1 MTTPTTFDV
10 KTVRDE
16 VFASLRLNQTES
28 GAFYGTWAGNGP
40 AWEKRSPIDGS
51 LLGTVRQP
59 SEGDYQAAV
68 QAASRAFAAWRLL
81 PAPKRGDVVRRIG
94 DRLRAVKESLG
105 KLVTLEAGKIVAEG
119 EGEVQEMIDIC
130 DFANGLSRQLY
141 GLTIASERPQHRMF
155 EQWHPLG
162 VVGVISAFNF
172 PVAVW
177 SWNAMIAAVTGNT
190 VLWKPS
196 EKTPFT
202 AIACTKIAAEVCA
215 QAGVDPAIFSL
226 VCGDRPVGEWLA
238 ADRRIPLVS
247 ATGSTRM
254 GRQVAQT
261 VAARLGKS
269 LLELGGNN
277 AIIVTPS
284 ADLRLVQ
291 RAVLFG
297 AVGTAGQRCTTTRR
311 LIVHRSMLD
320 EVIQTLSSAY
330 QQVRIGNPLDPGTLM
345 GPLIDQAA
353 VDAMDATLERV
364 KTAGGTI
371 ASGGSRL
378 PVTDFPGG
386 LYVKPAI
393 VQAEPHWQVV
403 QEETFAPILYVLA
416 YENLPDA
423 IAIQNSV
430 PQGLASAIFSN
441 DLRETELFLSS
452 IGSDCGIA
460 NVNIGT
466 SGAEIGGAFGGEKDT
481 GGGRESGSD
490 SWKAYMRRQTVTIN
504 YSPDLPL
511 AQGIRFE

>member
-1 MTTPTTFDV
+1 V
-10 KTVRDE
+10 
-16 VFASLRLNQTES
+16 
-28 GAFYGTWAGNGP
+28 
-40 AWEKRSPIDGS
+40 
-51 LLGTVRQP
+51 
-59 SEGDYQAAV
+59 
-68 QAASRAFAAWRLL
+68 
-81 PAPKRGDVVRRIG
+81 
-94 DRLRAVKESLG
+94 
-105 KLVTLEAGKIVAEG
+105 
-119 EGEVQEMIDIC
+119 
-130 DFANGLSRQLY
+130 
-141 GLTIASERPQHRMF
+141 
-155 EQWHPLG
+155 
-162 VVGVISAFNF
+162 
-172 PVAVW
+172 
-177 SWNAMIAAVTGNT
+177 

-202 AIACTKIAAEVCA
+202 AIACTKIAAEVCE

-226 VCGDRPVGEWLA
+226 VCGDGQIGEWMA
-238 ADRRIPLVS
+238 GDRRIPLIS

-254 GRQVAQT
+254 GRRVAQSL
-261 VAARLGKS
+261 AARLGKS

-277 AIIVTPS
+277 AIIVTPT

-311 LIVHRSMLD
+311 LIIHCSILD
-320 EVIQTLSSAY
+320 EVIQTLSAAY
-330 QQVRIGNPLDPGTLM
+330 RQVKIGNPLDPTTLM
-345 GPLIDQAA
+345 GPLIDQTA
-353 VDAMDATLERV
+353 VDGMENTIERA
-364 KTAGGTI
+364 KTAGATVVT
-371 ASGGSRL
+371 GGNRL
-378 PVTDFPGG
+378 REGDYPGG
-386 LYVKPAI
+386 FYVEPTI
-393 VQAEPHWQVV
+393 IRAEPQWQVV

-416 YENLPDA
+416 YETLQEA

-441 DLRETELFLSS
+441 DIRETETFLSS
-452 IGSDCGIA
+452 VGSDCGIA

>member
-1 MTTPTTFDV
+1 
-10 KTVRDE
+10 
-16 VFASLRLNQTES
+16 
-28 GAFYGTWAGNGP
+28 
-40 AWEKRSPIDGS
+40 
-51 LLGTVRQP
+51 
-59 SEGDYQAAV
+59 
-68 QAASRAFAAWRLL
+68 
-81 PAPKRGDVVRRIG
+81 
-94 DRLRAVKESLG
+94 
-105 KLVTLEAGKIVAEG
+105 
-119 EGEVQEMIDIC
+119 
-130 DFANGLSRQLY
+130 
-141 GLTIASERPQHRMF
+141 
-155 EQWHPLG
+155 
-162 VVGVISAFNF
+162 
-172 PVAVW
+172 
-177 SWNAMIAAVTGNT
+177 
-190 VLWKPS
+190 
-196 EKTPFT
+196 
-202 AIACTKIAAEVCA
+202 
-215 QAGVDPAIFSL
+215 
-226 VCGDRPVGEWLA
+226 
-238 ADRRIPLVS
+238 
-247 ATGSTRM
+247 M

-311 LIVHRSMLD
+311 LIVHRSILD
-320 EVIQTLSSAY
+320 EVIQTLSESY
-330 QQVRIGNPLDPGTLM
+330 QQVRIGNPLDPSTLM

-353 VDAMDATLERV
+353 VDTMDATLGRV

-371 ASGGSRL
+371 VVGGARL
-378 PVTDFPGG
+378 PVTDYPGG
-386 LYVKPAI
+386 LYVKPTI
-393 VQAEPHWQVV
+393 VRAEPHWQVV

-416 YENLPDA
+416 YENLAEA

-441 DLRETELFLSS
+441 DLRETEAFLSS

>member
-1 MTTPTTFDV
+1 MTTQPTFDV

-16 VFASLRLNQTES
+16 VFTSLRLNQTES
-28 GAFYGTWAGNGP
+28 GAFYGAWAGNGP
-40 AWEKRSPIDGS
+40 TWERRSLTSAS
-51 LLGTVRQP
+51 LLATLRNLP
-59 SEGDYQAAV
+59 EGYYHAAV
-68 QAASRAFAAWRLL
+68 KAASRAFAAWRLL

-215 QAGVDPAIFSL
+215 QARVDPAIFSF
-226 VCGDRPVGEWLA
+226 VCRDRPGRAWFA
-238 ADRRIPLVS
+238 ADRRIPLGS

-297 AVGTAGQRCTTTRR
+297 AVG
-311 LIVHRSMLD
+311 
-320 EVIQTLSSAY
+320 
-330 QQVRIGNPLDPGTLM
+330 
-345 GPLIDQAA
+345 
-353 VDAMDATLERV
+353 
-364 KTAGGTI
+364 
-371 ASGGSRL
+371 
-378 PVTDFPGG
+378 
-386 LYVKPAI
+386 
-393 VQAEPHWQVV
+393 
-403 QEETFAPILYVLA
+403 
-416 YENLPDA
+416 
-423 IAIQNSV
+423 
-430 PQGLASAIFSN
+430 
-441 DLRETELFLSS
+441 
-452 IGSDCGIA
+452 
-460 NVNIGT
+460 
-466 SGAEIGGAFGGEKDT
+466 
-481 GGGRESGSD
+481 
-490 SWKAYMRRQTVTIN
+490 
-504 YSPDLPL
+504 
-511 AQGIRFE
+511 

>member
-1 MTTPTTFDV
+1 MTTQPTFDV

-16 VFASLRLNQTES
+16 VFTSLRLNQTES

-119 EGEVQEMIDIC
+119 EGKVQKVIDIG
-130 DFANGLSRQLY
+130 DLANGLSGHLY

-155 EQWHPLG
+155 KQWHPFG
-162 VVGVISAFNF
+162 FVGLISSFIF
-172 PVAVW
+172 PVAVGW
-177 SWNAMIAAVTGNT
+177 WNAMTAAVTGNT

-261 VAARLGKS
+261 VVARLGKS

-297 AVGTAGQRCTTTRR
+297 AVGTSGQRCTTTRR
-311 LIVHRSMLD
+311 LIVHRSIFD

-330 QQVRIGNPLDPGTLM
+330 QQVRIGNPRDPNTLM
-345 GPLIDQAA
+345 VPLIDQAA
-353 VDAMDATLERV
+353 VDAMAATLERV

-371 ASGGSRL
+371 VSGGSPL
-378 PVTDFPGG
+378 PATGYPG
-386 LYVKPAI
+386 A
-393 VQAEPHWQVV
+393 PH
-403 QEETFAPILYVLA
+403 I
-416 YENLPDA
+416 
-423 IAIQNSV
+423 
-430 PQGLASAIFSN
+430 
-441 DLRETELFLSS
+441 
-452 IGSDCGIA
+452 
-460 NVNIGT
+460 
-466 SGAEIGGAFGGEKDT
+466 
-481 GGGRESGSD
+481 
-490 SWKAYMRRQTVTIN
+490 
-504 YSPDLPL
+504 
-511 AQGIRFE
+511 